1 MTCLAQLL
9 TVSNNYGIYIYVIQ
23 CNIING
29 RAYLLSI
36 KEYII
41 MIMKDED
48 KIIQNMADEPS
59 GEGIQGMTK
68 TDVTPLK
75 NCHSCLTMFLLLTV
89 GD

>member
-9 TVSNNYGIYIYVIQ
+9 TVLNNYGTCLCYSLQHYQ
-23 CNIING
+23 WQS
-29 RAYLLSI
+29 LLSI
-36 KEYII
+36 KQYII

-75 NCHSCLTMFLLLTV
+75 HCHSCLTTFLLLKV
-89 GD
+89 RN